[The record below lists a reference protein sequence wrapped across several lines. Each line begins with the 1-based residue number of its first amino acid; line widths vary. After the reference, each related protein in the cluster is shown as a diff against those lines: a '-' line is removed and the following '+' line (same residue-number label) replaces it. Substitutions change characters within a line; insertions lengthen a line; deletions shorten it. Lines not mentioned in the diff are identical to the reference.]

1 MLDFIGCGSAFNTAL
16 GNNCAFYKNGKT
28 LLLIDCGN
36 TAFSSLQRNGLLE
49 DVQHIFVLVTHLH
62 PDHIGSLGDLIFY
75 SHFVNHSEI
84 TVFSPDIEHVAEL
97 LKLMG
102 MSGSFC
108 RLVRLEEEYKLRN
121 QDIDI
126 MVKAYPAQHVNDMAC
141 FGYLIKLGKNKVY
154 YSGDAKTI
162 SGDIL
167 EMLYNDKID
176 AVYQDTCTVENAFIP
191 HMSYEKLCDTVK
203 PAFRNRVF
211 CMHLDEDFD
220 SEKAKKDG
228 FRVVELKLKC

>member
-16 GNNCAFYKNGKT
+16 GNNCAFYKNGNT

-36 TAFSSLQRNGLLE
+36 TTFSSLQRDKLL
-49 DVQHIFVLVTHLH
+49 DGIHHIFVLVTHLH

-75 SHFVNHSEI
+75 SHFVNNSDI
-84 TVFSPDIEHVAEL
+84 TIFSPDIEHVAEL

-108 RLVRLEEEYKLRN
+108 GLVRLEHEYKLMN
-121 QDIDI
+121 ADVD
-126 MVKAYPAQHVNDMAC
+126 MVVKAYPAQHVNDMAC
-141 FGYLIKLGKNKVY
+141 FGYLIKLGENTVY

-162 SGDIL
+162 KEDIL
-167 EMLYNDKID
+167 EMLYQDEVD
-176 AVYQDTCTVENAFIP
+176 VLYQDTCTVEKAFIP
-191 HMSYEKLCDTVK
+191 HMSYQKLCESVK

-220 SEKAKKDG
+220 TEKAKKDG
-228 FRVVELKLKC
+228 FRVVELKPK